1 MVALELAIK
10 IFVGIALGFLLYKM
24 NILDD
29 KVNTGFSRLLVEV
42 ACPFM
47 IFANI
52 ISISG
57 QNVTSKQDV
66 YYVLLIG
73 IVIYA
78 ILIPFSFLMVK
89 LLRSPQ
95 RSVGVFQC
103 LLLFGNVGFIGVP
116 VSEAFFGPVGVFYM
130 ALLNIHFNVLC
141 YTYGLWLVTKDAD
154 TEFKFSAKR
163 LLNPAIVSIIV
174 ALILFLLDIKFPEVV
189 VSPISFIGNITSPLS
204 LIVLGASIASYN
216 LKEILSE
223 WRIYVFTF
231 IRMFIFPVAAFF
243 IMKAIFGPGLITN
256 VTTLYLGT
264 PAALITGMFAMAY
277 GGDTKGATG
286 GLAIMNILCI
296 ITIPGI
302 YLMTQHF

>member
-1 MVALELAIK
+1 MIALELAIK
-10 IFVGIALGFLLYKM
+10 IFVGIALGFLLYKID
-24 NILDD
+24 ILNE
-29 KVNTGFSRLLVEV
+29 KVNAGISRLLVEV

-57 QNVTSKQDV
+57 QNVADKHDV
-66 YYVLLIG
+66 YYVLLVG
-73 IVIYA
+73 VVIYA
-78 ILIPFSFLMVK
+78 ILVPFSFVVVR
-89 LLRSPQ
+89 LLRPKKISE
-95 RSVGVFQC
+95 GVFQC
-103 LLLFGNVGFIGVP
+103 LLLFGNVGFIGIP
-116 VSEAFFGPVGVFYM
+116 VSEAFFGPVGVFFM

-154 TEFKFSAKR
+154 TEYKFSTKR
-163 LLNPAIVSIIV
+163 LFNPAIISIIV
-174 ALILFLLDIKFPEVV
+174 ALVLFLFDIKFPEVV

-204 LIVLGASIASYN
+204 LLVLGGSIAAYN
-216 LKEILSE
+216 LKEIFSE
-223 WRIYVFTF
+223 WRIYIFTF
-231 IRMFIFPVAAFF
+231 IRMIIFPIATFF

-256 VTTLYLGT
+256 VTTLYMGT

-286 GLAIMNILCI
+286 GLAMMNILCI

-302 YLMTQHF
+302 YLMTQYM